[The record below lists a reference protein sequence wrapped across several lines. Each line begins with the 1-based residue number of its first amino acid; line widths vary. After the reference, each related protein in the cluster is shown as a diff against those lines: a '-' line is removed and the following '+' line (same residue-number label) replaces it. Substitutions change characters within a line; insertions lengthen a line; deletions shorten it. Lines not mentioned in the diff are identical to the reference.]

1 MRRKL
6 IREPRKPRFSFG
18 RNDPRR
24 VETDCSRG
32 YGAVSVAGR
41 RGRWRRREAE
51 SASPRGMS
59 RRATSTREAGVSS
72 AVPGETAEEEEEG
85 EVAVEEEEEE
95 EEEEESVA
103 DDEEAG
109 LIRDR

>member
-1 MRRKL
+1 M
-6 IREPRKPRFSFG
+6 E
-18 RNDPRR
+18 
-24 VETDCSRG
+24 E
-32 YGAVSVAGR
+32 A
-41 RGRWRRREAE
+41 EAE
-51 SASPRGMS
+51 SASPRGYVAP
-59 RRATSTREAGVSS
+59 RDVDAEAGVSS

>member
-1 MRRKL
+1 MILKQQ
-6 IREPRKPRFSFG
+6 SQ
-18 RNDPRR
+18 
-24 VETDCSRG
+24 RG
-32 YGAVSVAGR
+32 GVR
-41 RGRWRRREAE
+41 LRRRDGAEKASASISPAWARPCASKAAREVEEAEAE
-51 SASPRGMS
+51 SASPRGYVAP
-59 RRATSTREAGVSS
+59 RDVDAEAGVSS